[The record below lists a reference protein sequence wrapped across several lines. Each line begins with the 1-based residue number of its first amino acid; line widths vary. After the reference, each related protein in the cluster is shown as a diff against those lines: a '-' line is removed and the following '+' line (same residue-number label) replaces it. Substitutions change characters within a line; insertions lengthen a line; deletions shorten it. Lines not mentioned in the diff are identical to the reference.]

1 MARAGLSQYR
11 VCLLATVLFD
21 FLKWGSGHRP
31 LAARAGWEHAMHQ
44 LLHGQEV
51 SAVSVGMSAQF
62 PEVFTLGVHEQ
73 VAMGRLPITSCT
85 ADSLHVALKAWRQSQ
100 VHHSPH
106 IWTVQ
111 SHPKCHCGHYNPQV
125 APHEGLLY
133 SSPFLAA
140 HACMVCFS

>member
-62 PEVFTLGVHEQ
+62 PEVFTLHWDSHMHRAITLGPR
-73 VAMGRLPITSCT
+73 VA
-85 ADSLHVALKAWRQSQ
+85 ADRKQ
-100 VHHSPH
+100 
-106 IWTVQ
+106 
-111 SHPKCHCGHYNPQV
+111 
-125 APHEGLLY
+125 E
-133 SSPFLAA
+133 SSWG
-140 HACMVCFS
+140 